1 MSKFKEGKGKAMP
14 AISTA
19 SLPDIIFML
28 LFFFMVVTQLRDNSL
43 KINVVT
49 PKATELTKLVKKSL
63 VNTIYIGRPKDAYK
77 DQYGTAPRLQLND
90 QVSDPNKI
98 PLFLETFKEGVPEG
112 RRNAITT
119 SLKVD
124 EGVTM
129 GILQDVKIALRKAD
143 QLKINYSAKQRDDSY

>member
-43 KINVVT
+43 KINVIT

-63 VNTIYIGRPKDAYK
+63 VNTIFIGRPKDKYQN
-77 DQYGTAPRLQLND
+77 QYGTAPRLQLDD
-90 QVSDPNKI
+90 QISDPSKI
-98 PLFLETFKEGVPEG
+98 PLFLEKFKETVDESS
-112 RRNAITT
+112 RRLITT

-124 EGVTM
+124 SDATM
-129 GILQDVKIALRKAD
+129 GILQDVKTALRKAD
-143 QLKINYSAKQRDDSY
+143 QLKINYSAKQREDF